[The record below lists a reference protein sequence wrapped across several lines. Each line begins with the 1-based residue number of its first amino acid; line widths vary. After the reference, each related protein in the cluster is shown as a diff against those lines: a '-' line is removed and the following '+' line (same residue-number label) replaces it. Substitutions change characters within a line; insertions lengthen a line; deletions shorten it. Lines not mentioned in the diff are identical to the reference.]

1 MRKAVIAL
9 LCVCVMLFGG
19 VVYADDSITI
29 SQSNSF
35 EGTNIT
41 SRSFSYTLE
50 AEEPE
55 GIDGI
60 EKGVEGG
67 VVLQTET
74 LDFSLSDGK
83 DQTKPI
89 TMSFDI
95 TPFDH
100 AGTYR
105 YRLTNTTQSEYR
117 LLDVTVLYDN
127 GQLVLS
133 SYHFY
138 TASGV
143 KDTGFVYVPAI
154 VSSNIIFRFVDTSGD
169 KIADDITFTEDHEPF
184 GAISVVD
191 DNPVVEPMPMSFNM
205 DEPVVLEKTSTPI
218 KALASFNGP
227 EILMADVTATSG
239 TDAYGMYEVTLQGL
253 LDKGYSVVTDEIAD
267 HGNTGSWAKQD
278 GDNIYTVTMMSSPIA
293 YTSFNV
299 KIAKVSSGNIKYY
312 LKGAEFTL
320 YDTDGNIVDD
330 INGNPCVGLTDANG
344 NLEFTVPIDGRE
356 YYIQETKAPVG
367 YELNPDKFYI
377 TPDAEGVSYE
387 GSSILVPITVKD
399 NPLIIFPPSPKTGDN
414 INLFILAGIA
424 LVGITGLTAT
434 IICVKKKKGN
444 TNK

>member
-67 VVLQTET
+67 VILQTET

-83 DQTKPI
+83 EQTKPI
-89 TMSFDI
+89 TMSFDV

-154 VSSNIIFRFVDTSGD
+154 VNSNIIFRFVSTDGTQ
-169 KIADDITFTEDHEPF
+169 IADDIVFTESHEPF
-184 GAISVVD
+184 GKTVVD
-191 DNPVVEPMPMSFNM
+191 NDPVVLEPLAYTF
-205 DEPVVLEKTSTPI
+205 DEPVVVEKTNTTVV
-218 KALASFNGP
+218 KGVARFNEP
-227 EILMADVTATSG
+227 MLLMDPVNATSG

-253 LDKGYSVVTDEIAD
+253 LDKGFSVVKDEVAE

-278 GDNIYTVTMMSSPIA
+278 GDNVYTVTMMSSPIA

-356 YYIQETKAPVG
+356 YYIQETKAPAG

-434 IICVKKKKGN
+434 IIIVKKKKGN

>member
-29 SQSNSF
+29 SQTNSF
-35 EGTNIT
+35 EGTSIT

-83 DQTKPI
+83 KQTKPI
-89 TMSFDI
+89 TMSFDV

-105 YRLTNTTQSEYR
+105 YRLTNTSQNEYR

-138 TASGV
+138 TANGV
-143 KDTGFVYVPAI
+143 KDTGFIYVPAI
-154 VSSNIIFRFVDTSGD
+154 VNSNIIFRFVDTDGTQ
-169 KIADDITFTEDHEPF
+169 IADDIVFTESHEPF
-184 GAISVVD
+184 GQTVVD
-191 DNPVVEPMPMSFNM
+191 NDPVVLEPLAYTF
-205 DEPVVLEKTSTPI
+205 DEPVVVEKTNTTVV
-218 KALASFNGP
+218 KGVARFNEP
-227 EILMADVTATSG
+227 MLLMDPVNATSG
-239 TDAYGMYEVTLQGL
+239 SDAYGMYEVTLQGL
-253 LDKGYSVVTDEIAD
+253 LDKGYSVVKDEVAE

-278 GDNIYTVTMMSSPIA
+278 GDNVYTVTMMNSPVA

-356 YYIQETKAPVG
+356 YYIQETKAPAG
-367 YELNPDKFYI
+367 YEINPDKFYI

-434 IICVKKKKGN
+434 IIVVKKKKGN

>member
-29 SQSNSF
+29 SQTNSF
-35 EGTNIT
+35 EGTSIT

-83 DQTKPI
+83 KQTKPI
-89 TMSFDI
+89 TMSFDV

-105 YRLTNTTQSEYR
+105 YRLTNTSQNEYR

-154 VSSNIIFRFVDTSGD
+154 VNSNIIFRFVD
-169 KIADDITFTEDHEPF
+169 KYQEYLP
-184 GAISVVD
+184 
-191 DNPVVEPMPMSFNM
+191 
-205 DEPVVLEKTSTPI
+205 
-218 KALASFNGP
+218 
-227 EILMADVTATSG
+227 
-239 TDAYGMYEVTLQGL
+239 Q
-253 LDKGYSVVTDEIAD
+253 
-267 HGNTGSWAKQD
+267 
-278 GDNIYTVTMMSSPIA
+278 
-293 YTSFNV
+293 
-299 KIAKVSSGNIKYY
+299 YY
-312 LKGAEFTL
+312 LLQF
-320 YDTDGNIVDD
+320 
-330 INGNPCVGLTDANG
+330 
-344 NLEFTVPIDGRE
+344 
-356 YYIQETKAPVG
+356 
-367 YELNPDKFYI
+367 
-377 TPDAEGVSYE
+377 
-387 GSSILVPITVKD
+387 
-399 NPLIIFPPSPKTGDN
+399 
-414 INLFILAGIA
+414 
-424 LVGITGLTAT
+424 
-434 IICVKKKKGN
+434 
-444 TNK
+444 